1 MSYIQ
6 KVLYGILICPIAVNS
21 YAIDFYN
28 IEQLIELT
36 LTQHP
41 TIQSVQAEQQ
51 VSELQTT
58 IAKAQR
64 YPTLSTQS
72 QYNQDKQLHHQ
83 INIRQTLWSGGQIT
97 ADIQQA
103 QYKNQASHMAVL
115 EQKYH
120 IAKNTIDVWQNYI
133 QADSVSVIYK
143 TIIQDLHRFKA
154 MMQRR
159 VQQGVSAPIELE
171 LINNR
176 ILLAQTQYDSAL
188 EQKRVAQLRL
198 IYLVGHKPYQ
208 DHTLFHHNSNIKQIL
223 MQQAEADLTMI
234 KHKVMYQY
242 QDYTA
247 QHPTSSKLDYQI
259 KAQQKQLES
268 VKAQRYPTIYT
279 QWSHEYQPNATK
291 HYDQSFSIGMTF
303 NTGAGLSKWIEPQI
317 STAQI
322 ESLKA
327 NQQANQR
334 QLEENLQTQYQ
345 QFIHDYQQIKLLK
358 LAIKDSQM
366 VSESYQ
372 RQFLVGRKSWLEIL
386 NAIREHMD
394 YQAQLIQ
401 FESSFLAQYFR
412 LKVDLNM
419 MTWQNEVTEHHQ

>member
-1 MSYIQ
+1 MSYVQ
-6 KVLYGILICPIAVNS
+6 KVLCGILICPIATNS
-21 YAIDFYN
+21 YAMGFYD

-36 LTQHP
+36 ITQHP
-41 TIQSVQAEQQ
+41 TIQSIQAEQQ
-51 VSELQTT
+51 VTELQTT
-58 IAKAQR
+58 MAKAQR

-72 QYNQDKQLHHQ
+72 QYNQDGQFSHQ
-83 INIRQTLWSGGQIT
+83 INIRQTLWSGGQIRS
-97 ADIQQA
+97 DIQQA
-103 QYKNQASHMAVL
+103 QYKNEASQMAIL
-115 EQKYH
+115 EQKYQ
-120 IAKNTIDVWQNYI
+120 IAKSTIDVWQTYI

-198 IYLVGHKPYQ
+198 LYLIGKDTHQ
-208 DHTLFHHNSNIKQIL
+208 QHALFRHNHDLKHQL
-223 MQQAEADLTMI
+223 MQQAEADLATI
-234 KHKVMYQY
+234 KHKIMHQY
-242 QDYTA
+242 QDYTV

-259 KAQQKQLES
+259 KAQQQQLES
-268 VKAQRYPTIYT
+268 TKAQRYPTIYT
-279 QWSHEYQPNATK
+279 QWSHEYRPDTTRQ
-291 HYDQSFSIGMTF
+291 HEQSFSIGMSF
-303 NTGAGLSKWIEPQI
+303 NTGAGLSKWVEPKI
-317 STAQI
+317 NLAQI

-327 NQQANQR
+327 NQQASQR
-334 QLEENLQTQYQ
+334 QIEENLQTQYQ

-372 RQFLVGRKSWLEIL
+372 RQFLVGRKSWLEVL
-386 NAIREHMD
+386 NAVREHMD

-401 FESSFLAQYFR
+401 FESSFLAHYYK

-419 MTWQNEVTEHHQ
+419 MSWQNETANP

>member
-1 MSYIQ
+1 MSYVQ
-6 KVLYGILICPIAVNS
+6 KVLCGILICPIAINS
-21 YAIDFYN
+21 YAMDFYD
-28 IEQLIELT
+28 IEQLIKLT
-36 LTQHP
+36 ITQHP
-41 TIQSVQAEQQ
+41 TIQSIQAEQQ
-51 VSELQTT
+51 VTELQTT
-58 IAKAQR
+58 MAKAQR

-72 QYNQDKQLHHQ
+72 QYNQDGQFSHQ
-83 INIRQTLWSGGQIT
+83 INIRQTLWSGGQIRS
-97 ADIQQA
+97 DIQQA
-103 QYKNQASHMAVL
+103 QYKNEASQMAIL
-115 EQKYH
+115 EQKYQ
-120 IAKNTIDVWQNYI
+120 IAKSTIDVWQTYI

-176 ILLAQTQYDSAL
+176 ILLAQTQHDSAL

-198 IYLVGHKPYQ
+198 LYLIGKDTHQQYS
-208 DHTLFHHNSNIKQIL
+208 LFRHNHDLKQQLI
-223 MQQAEADLTMI
+223 QQAEADLATI
-234 KHKVMYQY
+234 KHKIMYQY
-242 QDYTA
+242 QDYTL

-259 KAQQKQLES
+259 KAQQQQLES
-268 VKAQRYPTIYT
+268 TKAQRYPTIYT
-279 QWSHEYQPNATK
+279 QWSHEYRPDTTRQ
-291 HYDQSFSIGMTF
+291 HEQYFSIGMSF
-303 NTGAGLSKWIEPQI
+303 NTGAGLSKWVEPKI
-317 STAQI
+317 NLAQI

-327 NQQANQR
+327 NQQASQR
-334 QLEENLQTQYQ
+334 QIEENLQTQYQ

-372 RQFLVGRKSWLEIL
+372 RQFLVGRKSWLEVL
-386 NAIREHMD
+386 NAVREHMD

-401 FESSFLAQYFR
+401 FESSFLAHYYK

-419 MTWQNEVTEHHQ
+419 ISWQNETTIYP

>member
-1 MSYIQ
+1 MSYVQ
-6 KVLYGILICPIAVNS
+6 KVLCGILICPITTNN
-21 YAIDFYN
+21 YAMGFYD

-36 LTQHP
+36 ITQHP
-41 TIQSVQAEQQ
+41 TIQSIQAEQQ
-51 VSELQTT
+51 VTELQTT
-58 IAKAQR
+58 MAKAQR

-72 QYNQDKQLHHQ
+72 QYNQDGQFSHQ
-83 INIRQTLWSGGQIT
+83 INIRQTLWSGGQIRS
-97 ADIQQA
+97 DIQQA
-103 QYKNQASHMAVL
+103 QYKNEASQMAIL
-115 EQKYH
+115 EQKYQ
-120 IAKNTIDVWQNYI
+120 IAKSTIDVWQTYI

-198 IYLVGHKPYQ
+198 LYLIGKDTHQ
-208 DHTLFHHNSNIKQIL
+208 QHALFRHNHDLKHQL
-223 MQQAEADLTMI
+223 MQQAEADLATI
-234 KHKVMYQY
+234 KHKIMYQY
-242 QDYTA
+242 QDYTL

-259 KAQQKQLES
+259 KAQQQQLES
-268 VKAQRYPTIYT
+268 TKAQRYPTIYT
-279 QWSHEYQPNATK
+279 QWSHEYRPDTTQQ
-291 HYDQSFSIGMTF
+291 HEQSFSIGMSF
-303 NTGAGLSKWIEPQI
+303 NTGAGLSKWVEPKI
-317 STAQI
+317 NLAQI

-327 NQQANQR
+327 NQQASQR
-334 QLEENLQTQYQ
+334 QIEENLQTQYQ

-372 RQFLVGRKSWLEIL
+372 RQFLVGRKSWLEVL
-386 NAIREHMD
+386 NAVREHMD

-401 FESSFLAQYFR
+401 FESSFLAHYYK

-419 MTWQNEVTEHHQ
+419 MGWQNETVIYP